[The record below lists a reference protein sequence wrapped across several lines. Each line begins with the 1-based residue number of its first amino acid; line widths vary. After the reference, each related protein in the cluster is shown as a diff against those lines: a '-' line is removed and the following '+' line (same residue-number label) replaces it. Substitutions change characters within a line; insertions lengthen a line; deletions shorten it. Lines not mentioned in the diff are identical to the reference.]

1 MPSKGYTWSD
11 EYRERF
17 YASDAVKQHMAKFV
31 ALASQNKPNSQ
42 RIKMSAAKS
51 GLKYSDAHRANMAAT
66 QKFRQACKKQ
76 IETQYPDLASE
87 EVWAKVRELC
97 EARK

>member
-1 MPSKGYTWSD
+1 MPTKGYTWSD

-31 ALASQNKPNSQ
+31 AAASQNKPESQ
-42 RIKMSAAKS
+42 RLKMSIAKS
-51 GLKYSDAHRANMAAT
+51 GLKYSDQHKANMAAT
-66 QKFRQACKKQ
+66 QKFRQACKKE
-76 IETQYPDLASE
+76 IETLHPDLASE
-87 EVWAKVRELC
+87 EVWAMVREQC